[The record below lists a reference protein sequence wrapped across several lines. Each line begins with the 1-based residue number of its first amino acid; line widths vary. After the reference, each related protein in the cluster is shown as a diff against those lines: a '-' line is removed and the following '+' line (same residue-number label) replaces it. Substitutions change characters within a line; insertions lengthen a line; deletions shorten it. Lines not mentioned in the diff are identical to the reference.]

1 MVILSPRDG
10 LAWAN
15 ALRTGV
21 AMATGAS
28 FSCIDLA
35 RTIMHGN
42 RLDAI
47 PRAFQVIVCA
57 QVPDGYDSE
66 RGEVD

>member
-1 MVILSPRDG
+1 
-10 LAWAN
+10 
-15 ALRTGV
+15 
-21 AMATGAS
+21 MATGAS

-42 RLDAI
+42 RLDVI

-57 QVPDGYDSE
+57 QVPNGYDGE